1 MDDGDIRDQIGEL
14 EERIERLNVSIARC
28 RKISAGAKIAIAG
41 GALWFALF
49 LVRIVWFDATF
60 FVAALTAVLAG
71 VVLLGSNAT
80 TWDQTQAD
88 LNAAEK
94 MRADLIGQIEL
105 RLVSERPTLH

>member
-1 MDDGDIRDQIGEL
+1 MDDGDVRDQIGEL
-14 EERIERLNVSIARC
+14 EERIERLNESIARC
-28 RKISAGAKIAIAG
+28 RKISVGAKIAIAA
-41 GALWFALF
+41 GALWFAAF
-49 LVRIVWFDATF
+49 LVRMVYFDPTF
-60 FVAALTAVLAG
+60 FVAALTAMLGG

-88 LNAAEK
+88 LNATEK